1 MKRKVR
7 IKSLPQG
14 YHMMPDGTIMK
25 DSAHMAEGGTV
36 NKNLS
41 PIPRGMA
48 NLEAE
53 KGEVAMTDLGNT
65 GMMGLYNIGGERHSN
80 GGTPLNLDPGSFI
93 YSDTRKMKIKDP
105 EFLAKYGKTKPT
117 TPAKLVKPFLGVN
130 DFTNTLYD
138 QNADSI
144 QKRTAQSMIDKYKG
158 KAGEIA
164 FYQEA
169 MKGFPQGVPAVAED
183 YAESIMGAPMMAYG
197 GYIPKAQRGR
207 TLSSSL
213 PDAYINHLGNFEG
226 GLSKDPRDNAAKR
239 GQTSDGYHTNKGVT
253 YATYKALAKSVLGRN
268 PSEADFKN
276 LSRQD
281 ALKIVDHFGK
291 KNNLD
296 DLKDPAVASV
306 LHSFYWGGMGAAM
319 QNRVKKSIKDQLGVD
334 VTFDSSGSLTS
345 ESVKTLNS
353 LNSDQSSKVFDT
365 LIGQRKAFLR
375 NLDDYDA
382 YGRGWNR
389 RLGELDKLQNEGLLS
404 TDSPKIN
411 ILGVPGNP
419 FVTQVY
425 NVAPTLTGNIT
436 VPAGQAPV
444 QQTTATSPAK
454 PSRSDKFQAINPD
467 LLRVL
472 SEAGLNP
479 LMDVSDYSDKDRLEY
494 NRIQSQVAGYP
505 GMYEDAQKNLPGWAK
520 RMESLGYDF
529 SDWKDAQGNFDLKSL
544 QGQDPRVRAYQEW
557 WNPRVEQFITEE
569 NTKRKNAGYPAF
581 TEAEEKAIRTQKFSD
596 PNDPNAQPGS
606 KIDSRLGTYTT
617 SRLLAEGKYPAKI
630 VEDREIENKES
641 KESITNQQAPDP
653 GFQPWLQDLN
663 NLRTATRNMLS
674 ENRYFGYAPRLPYR
688 PMDAVYLDDTRQQ
701 QQIAGRARG
710 TMEALGA
717 FAGPARQASM
727 ASVISGQAG
736 EQAAN
741 VASQIGNANV
751 NIANTV
757 EGNNAR
763 MMANTDAAN
772 AELAMNLYD
781 KNVTTQEVFDEK
793 MRRYRNL
800 NTALKN
806 NMLTN
811 AYKTKA
817 MNKINPLFQ
826 VMPGVGG
833 DIVFNPGVSAASF
846 NVDDYASQAERIN
859 NAYKSEIEN
868 IKSLGLSPEEQSKQL
883 AKLQELKVQSLFGA
897 FAKSKG
903 AAYDPTS
910 YVTSLYPGNPYGTG
924 VGGQ

>member
-25 DSAHMAEGGTV
+25 DSAHMAEGGMV

-105 EFLAKYGKTKPT
+105 EFLAKYGKTKPV
-117 TPAKLVKPFLGVN
+117 TPAKLVKPFLAIN

-138 QNADSI
+138 QNADPI

-169 MKGFPQGVPAVAED
+169 MKGFPQGIPAVAED
-183 YAESIMGAPMMAYG
+183 YAEGVMGAPMMAYG
-197 GYIPKAQRGR
+197 GYLPKAQDGR
-207 TLSSSL
+207 TI
-213 PDAYINHLGNFEG
+213 AEMFN
-226 GLSKDPRDNAAKR
+226 KDRKR
-239 GQTSDGYHTNKGVT
+239 
-253 YATYKALAKSVLGRN
+253 
-268 PSEADFKN
+268 F
-276 LSRQD
+276 
-281 ALKIVDHFGK
+281 
-291 KNNLD
+291 
-296 DLKDPAVASV
+296 
-306 LHSFYWGGMGAAM
+306 
-319 QNRVKKSIKDQLGVD
+319 
-334 VTFDSSGSLTS
+334 
-345 ESVKTLNS
+345 VKTFVSRYPELVNALNS
-353 LNSDQSSKVFDT
+353 ATFNGNPDVMA
-365 LIGQRKAFLR
+365 R
-375 NLDDYDA
+375 
-382 YGRGWNR
+382 
-389 RLGELDKLQNEGLLS
+389 KLQDNPQLLQALTAVVQGANS
-404 TDSPKIN
+404 
-411 ILGVPGNP
+411 
-419 FVTQVY
+419 
-425 NVAPTLTGNIT
+425 APTPVSASATAASTPPPAIFAIPNPYSNAPSLAGNIA
-436 VPAGQAPV
+436 VPAGETPA
-444 QQTTATSPAK
+444 QQTAAPSRSTGTASRPSRPTAG

-472 SEAGLNP
+472 SQAGLNP
-479 LMDVSDYSDKDRLEY
+479 SMETADYSDQDRLEY
-494 NRIQSQVAGYP
+494 DRVQSQIAGYP
-505 GMYEDAQKNLPGWAK
+505 GMYEDAQKNLPGWVK

-529 SDWKDAQGNFDLKSL
+529 ADWKDAQGNFDLKSL
-544 QGQDPRVRAYQEW
+544 KGQDPRVRSYQEW
-557 WNPRVEQFITEE
+557 WNPRVDQFITEE
-569 NTKRKNAGYPAF
+569 NEKRQNAGYPAF
-581 TEAEEKAIRTQKFSD
+581 TEAEIKAIGTQKFSD

-883 AKLQELKVQSLFGA
+883 AKLQELRVQSLFGA
-897 FAKSKG
+897 SAKSKG

-910 YVTSLYPGNPYGTG
+910 YLYPGNPYGTG

>member
-1 MKRKVR
+1 M
-7 IKSLPQG
+7 
-14 YHMMPDGTIMK
+14 
-25 DSAHMAEGGTV
+25 
-36 NKNLS
+36 
-41 PIPRGMA
+41 
-48 NLEAE
+48 
-53 KGEVAMTDLGNT
+53 
-65 GMMGLYNIGGERHSN
+65 
-80 GGTPLNLDPGSFI
+80 
-93 YSDTRKMKIKDP
+93 
-105 EFLAKYGKTKPT
+105 
-117 TPAKLVKPFLGVN
+117 
-130 DFTNTLYD
+130 
-138 QNADSI
+138 
-144 QKRTAQSMIDKYKG
+144 
-158 KAGEIA
+158 
-164 FYQEA
+164 
-169 MKGFPQGVPAVAED
+169 
-183 YAESIMGAPMMAYG
+183 
-197 GYIPKAQRGR
+197 
-207 TLSSSL
+207 
-213 PDAYINHLGNFEG
+213 
-226 GLSKDPRDNAAKR
+226 
-239 GQTSDGYHTNKGVT
+239 
-253 YATYKALAKSVLGRN
+253 
-268 PSEADFKN
+268 
-276 LSRQD
+276 
-281 ALKIVDHFGK
+281 
-291 KNNLD
+291 
-296 DLKDPAVASV
+296 
-306 LHSFYWGGMGAAM
+306 
-319 QNRVKKSIKDQLGVD
+319 
-334 VTFDSSGSLTS
+334 
-345 ESVKTLNS
+345 
-353 LNSDQSSKVFDT
+353 
-365 LIGQRKAFLR
+365 
-375 NLDDYDA
+375 
-382 YGRGWNR
+382 
-389 RLGELDKLQNEGLLS
+389 
-404 TDSPKIN
+404 
-411 ILGVPGNP
+411 
-419 FVTQVY
+419 
-425 NVAPTLTGNIT
+425 GNIT
-436 VPAGQAPV
+436 VPAGQVPV

-505 GMYEDAQKNLPGWAK
+505 GMYEDATKNFPGWVK

-617 SRLLAEGKYPAKI
+617 SRLLAEGKYPAKEPVEEPKPNTST

-641 KESITNQQAPDP
+641 EESITNQQAPDP

-663 NLRTATRNMLS
+663 NLRTARRNMLS

-806 NMLTN
+806 NMITN

-883 AKLQELKVQSLFGA
+883 AKLQELRVQSLFGA
-897 FAKSKG
+897 SAKSKG

-910 YVTSLYPGNPYGTG
+910 YLYPGNPYGTG

>member
-93 YSDTRKMKIKDP
+93 YSDTKKMKIKDP

-169 MKGFPQGVPAVAED
+169 MKGFPQGIPAVAED

-197 GYIPKAQRGR
+197 GYIPKAQSGMSVKDKKQSFVAQYAPIAQRVGAQFNIDPSIILAQAALESGWG
-207 TLSSSL
+207 TSSL
-213 PDAYINHLGNFEG
+213 FKRSNNLFGVMAAGKPNQYWEGRKTEGRAGNFRVY
-226 GLSKDPRDNAAKR
+226 P
-239 GQTSDGYHTNKGVT
+239 
-253 YATYKALAKSVLGRN
+253 SVED
-268 PSEADFKN
+268 SMADFARLIRDKKEYSSAYKVADN
-276 LSRQD
+276 PEAYARAIAQSPY
-281 ALKIVDHFGK
+281 ISE
-291 KNNLD
+291 KNND
-296 DLKDPAVASV
+296 NRANYERGLKNNALEIQRLLPTAIS
-306 LHSFYWGGMGAAM
+306 STPGAAP
-319 QNRVKKSIKDQLGVD
+319 RR
-334 VTFDSSGSLTS
+334 TSGTS
-345 ESVKTLNS
+345 
-353 LNSDQSSKVFDT
+353 
-365 LIGQRKAFLR
+365 A
-375 NLDDYDA
+375 
-382 YGRGWNR
+382 
-389 RLGELDKLQNEGLLS
+389 
-404 TDSPKIN
+404 
-411 ILGVPGNP
+411 LGVPGNP

-425 NVAPTLTGNIT
+425 NVAPTLMGNIT
-436 VPAGQAPV
+436 VPAGQVPV

-505 GMYEDAQKNLPGWAK
+505 GMYEDATKNFPGWVK

-596 PNDPNAQPGS
+596 SNDPNAQPGS

-617 SRLLAEGKYPAKI
+617 SRLLAEGKYPAKEPVEEPKPNTSI
-630 VEDREIENKES
+630 VEDKEIENKES

-806 NMLTN
+806 NMITN

-883 AKLQELKVQSLFGA
+883 AKLQELRVQSLFGA
-897 FAKSKG
+897 SAKSKG

-910 YVTSLYPGNPYGTG
+910 YLYPGNPYGTG

>member
-93 YSDTRKMKIKDP
+93 YSDTKKMKIKDP

-169 MKGFPQGVPAVAED
+169 MKGFPQGIPAVAED

-197 GYIPKAQRGR
+197 GYIPKAQSGMSVKDKKQSFVAQYAPIAQRVGAQFNIDPSIILAQAALESGWG
-207 TLSSSL
+207 TSSL
-213 PDAYINHLGNFEG
+213 FKRSNNLFGVMAAGKPNQYWEGRKTEGRAGNFRVY
-226 GLSKDPRDNAAKR
+226 P
-239 GQTSDGYHTNKGVT
+239 
-253 YATYKALAKSVLGRN
+253 SVED
-268 PSEADFKN
+268 SMADFARLIRDKKEYSSAYKVADN
-276 LSRQD
+276 PEAYARAIAQSPY
-281 ALKIVDHFGK
+281 ISE
-291 KNNLD
+291 KNND
-296 DLKDPAVASV
+296 NRANYERGLKNNALEIQRLLPTAIS
-306 LHSFYWGGMGAAM
+306 STPGAAP
-319 QNRVKKSIKDQLGVD
+319 RR
-334 VTFDSSGSLTS
+334 TSGTS
-345 ESVKTLNS
+345 
-353 LNSDQSSKVFDT
+353 
-365 LIGQRKAFLR
+365 A
-375 NLDDYDA
+375 
-382 YGRGWNR
+382 
-389 RLGELDKLQNEGLLS
+389 
-404 TDSPKIN
+404 
-411 ILGVPGNP
+411 LGVPGNP

-425 NVAPTLTGNIT
+425 NVAPTLMGNIT
-436 VPAGQAPV
+436 VPAGQVPV

-505 GMYEDAQKNLPGWAK
+505 GMYEDATKNFPGWVK

-596 PNDPNAQPGS
+596 SNDPNAQPGS

-617 SRLLAEGKYPAKI
+617 SRLLAEGKYPAKEPVEEPKPNTST

-641 KESITNQQAPDP
+641 EESITNQQAPDP

-663 NLRTATRNMLS
+663 NLRTARRNMLS

-806 NMLTN
+806 NMITN

-883 AKLQELKVQSLFGA
+883 AKLQELRVQSLFGA
-897 FAKSKG
+897 SAKSKG

-910 YVTSLYPGNPYGTG
+910 YLYPGNPYGTG